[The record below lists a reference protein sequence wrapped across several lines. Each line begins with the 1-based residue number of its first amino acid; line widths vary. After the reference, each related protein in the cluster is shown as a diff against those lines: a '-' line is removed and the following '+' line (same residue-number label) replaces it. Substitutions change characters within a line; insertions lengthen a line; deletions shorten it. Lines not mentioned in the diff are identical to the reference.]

1 MSDTPTTWPEIRAW
15 RKQQREVLL
24 RVRIDAGPARRQ
36 EWGRVIEAELRGLL
50 LSRNPKVIGF
60 YWPFKGE
67 FDARPLARELIAV
80 GLSMALP
87 AVVQPKAPLE
97 FRRWSPG
104 AEMESGVYNIPVP
117 KARDLVE
124 PDVLLVP
131 LVGFDDAGY
140 RLGYGGGYYDRT
152 IASFKV
158 RPYAIGI
165 GFELSRLPTIF
176 PQDFDL
182 RMSTIVT
189 EVGTTA

>member
-1 MSDTPTTWPEIRAW
+1 MSETPTSWPEIRAW
-15 RKQQREVLL
+15 RKQQREALL
-24 RVRIDAGPARRQ
+24 RARVDAGPARRQ
-36 EWGRVIEAELRGLL
+36 EWSQVIAAELRRILPG
-50 LSRNPKVIGF
+50 RRPTTVGF

-67 FDARPLARELIAV
+67 FDARPLARELIA
-80 GLSMALP
+80 GGISMALP
-87 AVVQPKAPLE
+87 AVVQPKTPLE
-97 FRRWSPG
+97 FRRWTPG
-104 AEMESGVYNIPVP
+104 MEMESAVYNIPVP

-131 LVGFDDAGY
+131 LVGFDAAGY

-152 IASFKV
+152 MAIFKT

-165 GFELSRLPTIF
+165 GFELSRLATIY

-189 EVGTTA
+189 EAGTVV